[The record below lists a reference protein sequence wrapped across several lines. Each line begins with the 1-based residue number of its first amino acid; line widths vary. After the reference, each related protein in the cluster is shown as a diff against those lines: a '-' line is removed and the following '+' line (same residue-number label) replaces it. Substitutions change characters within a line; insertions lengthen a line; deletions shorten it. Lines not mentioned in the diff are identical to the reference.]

1 MFKRGIKVMRQE
13 EMTEAQKLIA
23 MAESP
28 VTINPDYLDE
38 DLMIIDKVKAL
49 SLPNG
54 IRPNMNIIAICTQG
68 KMNAMLNG
76 EPLEAHAHQVFI
88 CPINNAL
95 EDVMVTPDFE
105 YSALCIT
112 NRALQLYLR
121 HFVYDWNEAVY
132 IQKIRC
138 FDLENRYMD
147 FYKGV
152 YELIKMCLT
161 QKEGGMSEWYRDEVI
176 KGLVSSSLVGFC
188 GLIKKQMTKT
198 VQEPKRHVLL
208 FNQFLNLLQK
218 TENKHQTVEYYA
230 SELCI
235 SAKYLTF
242 ICKKNSGKT
251 ANEWITEYTLADISY
266 SLRNTSLTIKEV
278 SNKLGFPNPSFF
290 GKFVKDHFGYT
301 PLEYKRKHQSNS

>member
-1 MFKRGIKVMRQE
+1 MKQN

-23 MAESP
+23 MAEDP
-28 VTINPDYLDE
+28 DTINPDYLDE
-38 DLMIIDKVKAL
+38 DLLIIDKVKAL
-49 SLPNG
+49 SVPNG

-68 KMNAMLNG
+68 KLQGTLNG
-76 EPLEAHAHQVFI
+76 EPLEVHAHQVFI
-88 CPINNAL
+88 CPLNFSL

-112 NRALQLYLR
+112 DRALQLYLR
-121 HFVYDWNEAVY
+121 HFVYVWNEAVY
-132 IQKIRC
+132 VQKIRC
-138 FDLENRYMD
+138 FELKSWYSD
-147 FYKGV
+147 FYEKM
-152 YELIKMCLT
+152 YELTKMCLNQGEEEMT
-161 QKEGGMSEWYRDEVI
+161 EWYRDEVI
-176 KGLVSSSLVGFC
+176 KGLVSASLIGFC
-188 GLIKKQMTKT
+188 GLIQKQMTKT
-198 VQEPKRHVLL
+198 VQDPKRHILL
-208 FNQFLNLLQK
+208 FNQFLSLLQK

-235 SAKYLTF
+235 SAKYLTL

-290 GKFVKDHFGYT
+290 GKFVKDHFGCT
-301 PLEYKRKHQSNS
+301 PLEYKRKYQSKKRSS

>member
-1 MFKRGIKVMRQE
+1 MKQN

-23 MAESP
+23 MTEKHG
-28 VTINPDYLDE
+28 TLNPDYLDE
-38 DLMIIDKVKAL
+38 DLMIIDKVRAL

-54 IRPNMNIIAICTQG
+54 IRPNMNVIAICTRG
-68 KMNAMLNG
+68 KMQATLNG
-76 EPLEAHAHQVFI
+76 EPLKVHARQVFI
-88 CPINNAL
+88 CPLNNSL
-95 EDVMVTPDFE
+95 EEVRVTPDFE

-121 HFVYDWNEAVY
+121 HFVYVWNEAVY
-132 IQKIRC
+132 VQRIRC
-138 FDLENRYMD
+138 FDLKNWYMA
-147 FYKGV
+147 FYEKM
-152 YELIKMCLT
+152 YDLTKMCLNRN
-161 QKEGGMSEWYRDEVI
+161 ENEMNDWYRDEVI
-176 KGLVSSSLVGFC
+176 KGLVSAVLVGFC
-188 GLIKKQMTKT
+188 GVVQKQMTKT
-198 VQEPKRHVLL
+198 VQDPQRHVLL

-235 SAKYLTF
+235 SAKYLTL

-266 SLRNTSLTIKEV
+266 ALRNTPLTIKEV

-290 GKFVKDHFGYT
+290 GKYFKDHFGCT
-301 PLEYKRKHQSNS
+301 PLEYKQRHQSKKA